1 MDCRPDFL
9 LASLLQWRDCYPLPV
24 TMSLP
29 ALLTNI
35 DDLNWLDGGGEM
47 GALIREMDW
56 SATPLG
62 PLAGW
67 PQSLRT
73 SVSLCLSSTFPI
85 LVAWGPEHIQIY
97 NDAYRPIC
105 GAKHPASM
113 GAPFKECWATALPVV
128 GDAFDSAS
136 RGQGAYIHDQRMILD
151 RYGYLEEAF
160 MTFSFSPIRDES
172 GGVGGIFHPI
182 TESTGQVLG
191 ARRTQSLRELSA
203 SVAGARSTADIG
215 VQMAA
220 QSAQLAPDL
229 PFLLFYQRDDD
240 GGLRLLG
247 STGLD
252 AHPALADASWPFEEA
267 ARLRTAQQIDGIAPR
282 FAGAPCGPYDVAP
295 DSAMVLPVSLP
306 GQQDAFGFVV
316 AGVSSHRPLDA
327 DYRGFYER
335 LNAVVDTAV
344 ANVLAWEQEQ
354 RRAAALEK
362 IDRAKTAFFSN
373 VSHEFRTPL
382 TLILGPLEDAL
393 ADQGAVLPPAQRQR
407 LELTRR
413 NALRLLKLV
422 NSLLD
427 FSRIEAGRV
436 QARYVPLDLAALTG
450 ELASVFESA
459 MAKGGLAY
467 HVEIDDLGAPVYVDR
482 DMWEKIV
489 FNLLSNA
496 FKFTL
501 AGSVTLRLRRHAEG
515 VRLSVSDTGT
525 GIPEAELA
533 RVFERFHRIEGAP
546 GRTYEGTGIGL
557 SLIQE
562 LAQLHGGAIGVTSTL
577 GAGSCFDV
585 DVPFGS
591 AHLPLDRIG
600 VEAEVDAEL
609 RTGASFVEEALR
621 WLPDAPAGALDPS
634 AIAPMRARILVADDN
649 NDMRA
654 YVQALL
660 APHFTVQVCAD
671 GEAAFA
677 TALADPPD
685 LLLSDVMMPRLDGFG
700 LLAKVRADRRLHDLP
715 VILLSARAGE
725 EARIEGLQ
733 AGADDYLAKPF
744 AAAELLARVRHQVA
758 RSEGRQREST
768 FRALVDAA
776 PVMLWRVDE
785 SGMATYLSA
794 RWYDYTGRTPDQD
807 LGVGWLENVHPDDLA
822 EAGAQF
828 QAARAARCAFS
839 LDYRLRG
846 RDGAYRWVID
856 AGHPHTGADGTPDGF
871 VGTVI
876 DVHERTVLQDRFEQV
891 ARELLEKN
899 RLQSEFLMTL
909 AHELR
914 NPLAPIRT
922 GLELIGMRPGGS
934 DNRTIHAMMQ
944 RQVNHMAHLVDDLLD
959 VARLTEGKVT
969 LQRAPV
975 LLAAVVHDAL
985 EMSMPQIES
994 GGHALTVALP
1004 DDAVLLDA
1012 DRHRIAQVL
1021 SNLVNNAAKYTPKR
1035 GRIAVGAALETRSVD
1050 GRPCPGVAI
1059 SVLDNGIGIAPAV
1072 LTHVFE
1078 MYTQVHDSAAMAQGG
1093 LGVGLH
1099 LVQRLVALHGGAV
1112 AADSAGAGQGS
1123 RFTVWLPLAADC
1135 GCPPADVIDAPAAP
1149 AATGLSVLVVDDNLD
1164 AASMLG
1170 ELLQAAGHRV
1180 VLAHDGAAALASAA
1194 QHVPA
1199 VVFLDIGLPD
1209 MSGLAVAVALR
1220 RIDGMAG
1227 ATLVAL
1233 TGWGTQEDRARTQQ
1247 AGFDLHLTKPAQF
1260 DSVDALLREVAARA

>member
-1 MDCRPDFL
+1 
-9 LASLLQWRDCYPLPV
+9 
-24 TMSLP
+24 MSLSTLP
-29 ALLTNI
+29 QPNL
-35 DDLNWLDGGGEM
+35 DDLSWLDGGGEM
-47 GALIREMDW
+47 GALIRAMDW

-62 PLAGW
+62 PLALW

-85 LVAWGPEHIQIY
+85 LVAWGPEHIQLY

-105 GAKHPASM
+105 GAKHPSSM
-113 GAPFKECWATALPVV
+113 GEPFKVCWATALPVV

-136 RGQGAYIHDQRMILD
+136 RGQGAYIHNQRMILD

-182 TESTGQVLG
+182 TESTAQVLG
-191 ARRTQSLRELSA
+191 ARRTQSLRDLTS
-203 SVAGARSTADIG
+203 SLVGARSTAAIG
-215 VQMAA
+215 AQIAA

-229 PFLLFYQRDDD
+229 PFLLFYQLEESDEL
-240 GGLRLLG
+240 GLLG
-247 STGLD
+247 SAGLS
-252 AHPALADASWPFEEA
+252 AHPALAPARTTLAASPWPFAQA
-267 ARLRTAQQIDGIAPR
+267 ARLRTMQQIDGIAPW
-282 FAGAPCGPYDVAP
+282 FAGAPCGPYEISP

-306 GQQDAFGFVV
+306 GQQAVFGFVV
-316 AGVSSHRPLDA
+316 AGVSSHRPLDH

-344 ANVLAWEQEQ
+344 GNVLAWEQEQ

-393 ADQGAVLPPAQRQR
+393 ADASADLPAVQRQR

-459 MAKGGLAY
+459 MVKGGLTY
-467 HVEIDDLGAPVYVDR
+467 RVEIDDPGQPVYVDR

-501 AGSVTLRLRRHAEG
+501 EGSVTLRLRRHGQG
-515 VRLSVSDTGT
+515 VRLSVIDTGA
-525 GIPEAELA
+525 GIPEAELG

-557 SLIQE
+557 ALIQE
-562 LAQLHGGAIGVTSTL
+562 LAQLHGGRIAVTSTL
-577 GAGSCFDV
+577 GEGSCFV
-585 DVPFGS
+585 VELPFGH
-591 AHLPLDRIG
+591 AHLAPDRIG
-600 VEAEVDAEL
+600 AQALPDAEQ
-609 RTGASFVEEALR
+609 RTGAAFVEEALR
-621 WLPDAPAGALDPS
+621 WLPDAPVPVAQPDVL
-634 AIAPMRARILVADDN
+634 APARARILVADDN

-660 APHFTVQVCAD
+660 SAHYTVQGCAD

-677 TALADPPD
+677 MALADPPD

-700 LLAKVRADRRLHDLP
+700 LLAKVRANPALHDLP

-733 AGADDYLAKPF
+733 AGADDYLVKPF

-758 RSEGRQREST
+758 RAGARQREST

-776 PVMLWRVDE
+776 PVMLWRADQ
-785 SGMATYLSA
+785 SGMTTYVSA
-794 RWYDYTGRTPDQD
+794 RWYDYTGRTPEQD
-807 LGVGWLENVHPDDLA
+807 LGLGWLDNIHPDDL
-822 EAGAQF
+822 EQTGAQF
-828 QAARAARCAFS
+828 QAAYTARRPFS

-856 AGHPHTGADGTPDGF
+856 AGHPHTDAQGMPDGY

-876 DVHERTVLQDRFEQV
+876 DVHERALLQDRFEQV
-891 ARELLEKN
+891 ARALLEKN
-899 RLQSEFLMTL
+899 RLQSEFLITL

-922 GLELIGMRPGGS
+922 GLELMRMRPDGA

-944 RQVNHMAHLVDDLLD
+944 RQVSHMAHLVDDLLD

-975 LLAAVVHDAL
+975 LLADVVHDAL
-985 EMSMPQIES
+985 EISMPQVEA
-994 GGHALTVALP
+994 GAHALTVSLP
-1004 DDAVLLDA
+1004 DHAVLLDA

-1021 SNLVNNAAKYTPKR
+1021 SNLVNNAAKYTPR
-1035 GRIAVGAALETRSVD
+1035 CGQIAVSAALETRLLAGQDSAGVVLSV
-1050 GRPCPGVAI
+1050 V
-1059 SVLDNGIGIAPAV
+1059 DNGIGIAPAV
-1072 LTHVFE
+1072 LAQVFE

-1099 LVQRLVALHGGAV
+1099 LVQRLVHLHGGVV
-1112 AADSAGAGQGS
+1112 AAASTGSGQGS
-1123 RFTVWLPLAADC
+1123 CFTVWLPLAA
-1135 GCPPADVIDAPAAP
+1135 GGGVAPGEAAAALAPPTFA
-1149 AATGLSVLVVDDNLD
+1149 GLAVLVVDDNLD
-1164 AASMLG
+1164 AADMLG
-1170 ELLQAAGHRV
+1170 ELLQASGHRV
-1180 VLAHDGAAALASAA
+1180 VLAHDGAAALANAA
-1194 QHVPA
+1194 LHLPA

-1209 MSGLAVAVALR
+1209 MSGLDVAVALR
-1220 RIDGMAG
+1220 KIDGMAG

-1233 TGWGTQEDRARTQQ
+1233 TGWGTQEDRARTLR

-1260 DSVDALLREVAARA
+1260 DSVDALLREVQARG